1 MKKAGVSPDAR
12 SSRLRRTVQHST
24 PAATA
29 PSCAGRRALAAR
41 CRLDYKTCSN
51 GWAASRRIRPAGSR
65 QSAYTR
71 GRCHTGGSIIY
82 GVERRATAGSAYV
95 ERSGEG
101 GRRRTNWGEAANGQR
116 LAGVK
121 SAEAGP
127 RSPLQF
133 GRWPA
138 GRRRCWLL
146 HGRHSDGLTQKPS
159 GWANG
164 DGPRRCPE
172 IALQ

>member
-1 MKKAGVSPDAR
+1 MPLTVKAGTSLMGGVASDQAQKAERVHVYVADA
-12 SSRLRRTVQHST
+12 
-24 PAATA
+24 
-29 PSCAGRRALAAR
+29 
-41 CRLDYKTCSN
+41 
-51 GWAASRRIRPAGSR
+51 
-65 QSAYTR
+65 
-71 GRCHTGGSIIY
+71 TGGSMEY
-82 GVERRATAGSAYV
+82 RSGARRATDAAAAAA
-95 ERSGEG
+95 ETEG

-138 GRRRCWLL
+138 GRRRRWLL